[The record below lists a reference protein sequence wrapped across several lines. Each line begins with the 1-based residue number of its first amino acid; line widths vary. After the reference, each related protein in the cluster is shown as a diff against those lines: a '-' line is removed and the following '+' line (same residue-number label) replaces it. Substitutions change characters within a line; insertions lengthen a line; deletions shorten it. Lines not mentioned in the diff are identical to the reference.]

1 MGIQNVLKH
10 ADRKRLLKAVTYLFK
25 CELTYITTNDNAVVN
40 ELNVILI
47 NLTLSK
53 FMTRVK
59 AIAFQASEE
68 HIGLGSLAG
77 VPKISSIR

>member
-1 MGIQNVLKH
+1 MGIQNVLQH
-10 ADRKRLLKAVTYLFK
+10 ADRKRLFKAVTYLFK

-40 ELNVILI
+40 ELNVII

-53 FMTRVK
+53 FMTIAK

-77 VPKISSIR
+77 VPKISSVR